1 MYKLVYTHQFKRSLR
16 RCVKR
21 GLDVLLLKE
30 VVEVL
35 RKGETLPAKYRA
47 HRLSGK
53 YANCWECHIQPDWLL
68 LWEIN
73 DCELLLILL
82 DTGSHADIF

>member
-35 RKGETLPAKYRA
+35 RKGETIPAKYRA

>member
-1 MYKLVYTHQFKRSLR
+1 MYELVYTHQFKRSLR

-68 LWEIN
+68 LWEIK
-73 DCELLLILL
+73 DGELLLILL
-82 DTGSHADIF
+82 DTGSHADFF

>member
-1 MYKLVYTHQFKRSLR
+1 MYELVYTHQFKRSLR

>member
-16 RCVKR
+16 RYVKR

>member
-21 GLDVLLLKE
+21 GLEVLLLKE

>member
-16 RCVKR
+16 RYVKR

-82 DTGSHADIF
+82 DTGSYADIF